1 MNHRQRIALLILLLG
16 LSLGV
21 TRQIQANE
29 LAPTTAVQPQQTS
42 ANLGVF
48 EEVWRTVHEHF
59 YEPTFHGLDWT
70 AVGEKYRLL
79 AAAAGSDSEQSTV
92 INRLLSELAASHTGY

>member
-1 MNHRQRIALLILLLG
+1 MNHRQRIGLLILLLD

-21 TRQIQANE
+21 TSQIRAHE
-29 LAPTTAVQPQQTS
+29 LAPTAAVQPQQTS

-59 YEPTFHGLDWT
+59 YDPTFHGLDWA
-70 AVGEKYRLL
+70 AVGREVSAPGGGR
-79 AAAAGSDSEQSTV
+79 
-92 INRLLSELAASHTGY
+92 

>member
-1 MNHRQRIALLILLLG
+1 MNHRQRIGLLILLLG

-21 TRQIQANE
+21 TSQLQADE
-29 LAPTTAVQPQQTS
+29 LPPTTAVQPQQTS

-59 YEPTFHGLDWT
+59 YDPTFHGLDWM
-70 AVGEKYRLL
+70 AVGRSI
-79 AAAAGSDSEQSTV
+79 GSWQ
-92 INRLLSELAASHTGY
+92 RPLGRM